1 MYTTISKEAT
11 EAIARI
17 IWDILDEWF
26 GDTVIFDPI
35 VVIPSRDLCDEPY
48 IEVYSAYS
56 HDPKVLD
63 PHWQFALEDCVRP
76 HLEELGISPLLHD
89 VFFPRSKRR
98 GRPWGPRPLPPNAT
112 IAHAKD
118 LEIYRRRHHDHGDE
132 KFLLK
137 AVSESV
143 VRVTHRDQTGYF
155 GLDREWKD
163 PTRSYTTTRQKDDV
177 CDDGIDG
184 VAVGYRT
191 PADALNTLCGEMLAD
206 QLREDVRQASAGQW
220 QGSANRVLRGFLEE
234 LPSRP
239 ECRRD

>member
-1 MYTTISKEAT
+1 MVAS
-11 EAIARI
+11 
-17 IWDILDEWF
+17 
-26 GDTVIFDPI
+26 
-35 VVIPSRDLCDEPY
+35 PST
-48 IEVYSAYS
+48 
-56 HDPKVLD
+56 
-63 PHWQFALEDCVRP
+63 
-76 HLEELGISPLLHD
+76 
-89 VFFPRSKRR
+89 
-98 GRPWGPRPLPPNAT
+98 PNAT

-118 LEIYRRRHHDHGDE
+118 LEIYRRRHHDHRDE

-155 GLDREWKD
+155 GIGREWKD
-163 PTRSYTTTRQKDDV
+163 SERPYTSTRQEDDV

-191 PADALNTLCGEMLAD
+191 PADALDTLCGEMLTD
-206 QLREDVRQASAGQW
+206 QNREDVRQASGDQW
-220 QGSANRVLRGFLEE
+220 QGSARRVLRGFLEE

>member
-26 GDTVIFDPI
+26 GDTIIFDPI
-35 VVIPSRDLCDEPY
+35 VVIPCRDLYDDPY
-48 IEVYSAYS
+48 IKVCSAYIR
-56 HDPKVLD
+56 DPKVLD
-63 PHWQFALEDCVRP
+63 PHWQLALDKCVRP
-76 HLEELGISPLLHD
+76 HLEELGVSPLLHD
-89 VFFPRSKRR
+89 LFFPKSKWR

-118 LEIYRRRHHDHGDE
+118 LEIYRRRHHDHSDE
-132 KFLLK
+132 KFLLR

-143 VRVTHRDQTGYF
+143 VRVIHRDQTGYF
-155 GLDREWKD
+155 GIGREWKD
-163 PTRSYTTTRQKDDV
+163 SERPYTSTRREDDV

-191 PADALNTLCGEMLAD
+191 PADALDTLCGEMLTD
-206 QLREDVRQASAGQW
+206 QNREDVRQASGDQW
-220 QGSANRVLRGFLEE
+220 QGSARRVLRGFLEE